1 MRNTVHTNNKN
12 SDSIKNIKIDTAAK
26 YQDFLST
33 PIVQENF
40 TLLHNLGIIPY
51 IDSLNAK
58 IQDYQDL
65 LSNVFGIFRHTALDD
80 ILETAVFHITNR
92 VNPASIIFLW
102 KSFQNKDEI
111 TVKGYKQYKL
121 VDTNLHIHS
130 IAPFEFFFKQYSQ
143 CMITYAD
150 LVSQMN
156 NADAARDLSTVNPEL
171 IIPILSPSSLYGLIL
186 VSGKIEKGGFSDMEL
201 IFVQH
206 FMYFVSL
213 AIQNYLNYDHSL
225 RDVKTGL
232 YNYGFFMTRLT
243 EELARMRRN
252 EYVSSVIVIDVDFF
266 KRFNDTYGHVAG
278 DRVLEHIAA
287 LIKQGVRL
295 EDVPSRFGGEE
306 FTLLLPDT
314 NSEEAWGVAERL
326 RRSISRLVVPWEVP
340 LSSVTISLGI
350 FTFDNST
357 DSITEIVDRADK
369 ALYKSKELGRNCTT
383 LWTSDLFR

>member
-1 MRNTVHTNNKN
+1 MSDILYDKNDKN
-12 SDSIKNIKIDTAAK
+12 SDAVKTDAITTPE
-26 YQDFLST
+26 QDFLSN
-33 PIVQENF
+33 PAIQKNAP
-40 TLLHNLGIIPY
+40 LLKELGIIPY

-65 LSNVFGIFRHTALDD
+65 FSHVLSIFHHTMLDD

-92 VNPASIIFLW
+92 VNPTAIIFLW

-111 TVKGYKQYKL
+111 TIKGYKQYKMVNTDL
-121 VDTNLHIHS
+121 QIES
-130 IAPFEFFFKQYSQ
+130 IAPFELFFQQYPKS
-143 CMITYAD
+143 MIPYAD

-156 NADAARDLSTVNPEL
+156 CAAPAVELQSVEPEL

-186 VSGKIEKGGFSDMEL
+186 VSGKREGEKFTDMEL
-201 IFVQH
+201 VFIRH

-213 AIQNYLNYDHSL
+213 AIQNHLNYDHSL

-266 KRFNDTYGHVAG
+266 KKFNDTYGHVAG
-278 DRVLEHIAA
+278 DRMLEYIAT
-287 LIKQGVRL
+287 LIRQGVRL
-295 EDVPSRFGGEE
+295 EDVPSRFGGED
-306 FTLLLPDT
+306 FTVLLPDT
-314 NSEEAWGVAERL
+314 NAEEAWGVAERL
-326 RRSISRLVVPWEVP
+326 RKAIARLSVPWEIP
-340 LSSVTISLGI
+340 LSNVTISSGI

-357 DSITEIVDRADK
+357 DSTTEIVNKADK
-369 ALYKSKELGRNCTT
+369 ALYKSKERGRNCTT
-383 LWTSDLFR
+383 IWAPDIFT